1 MATTDQQYYEDPK
14 LWGEAQY
21 MTLKDIIDNM
31 MLTYNNDSY
40 FKHAQRHE
48 FSIHGK
54 RGIKKLKIDI
64 KQENRAIMIQL
75 PPTLIWAYPRFM
87 TNWMRVSVVDKCGN
101 LHPLQVNSTPTIA
114 DYLQD
119 NNHELF
125 FDDDGFVLQGA
136 NRNYDVGY
144 CCLPIECEEIGVTC
158 PDDTFKDSW
167 VKSNNAEGYFEF
179 SEELEDENIVIEFQ
193 SAGLDGLQDSEV
205 LIHHNLEMT
214 ITRWIEWQLLMG
226 MKNINNITKDNY
238 HSQYKI
244 EKNRSRVL
252 MGGKLTLQQIVKSV
266 GLRYQ
271 N

>member
-1 MATTDQQYYEDPK
+1 MATTDQQYHEDPT

-31 MLTYNNDSY
+31 LLARSNDSY

-48 FSIHGK
+48 CSIHGK

-64 KQENRAIMIQL
+64 KHENRAVMVQIS
-75 PPTLIWAYPRFM
+75 PTLIWPFPRFM
-87 TNWMRVSVVDKCGN
+87 TNWMRVSVIDKCDN
-101 LHPLQVNSTPTIA
+101 LHPLDVNSTPTIA

-119 NNHELF
+119 NNYELM
-125 FDDDGFVLQGA
+125 FDNDGRVIQGSDK
-136 NRNYDVGY
+136 NYEVGY
-144 CCLPIECEEIGVTC
+144 CCLPIECVEIGVTC

-167 VKSNNAEGYFEF
+167 VKSNQAEGYFEF
-179 SEELEDENIVIEFQ
+179 SEDIEGETIVIEFQ
-193 SAGLDGLQDSEV
+193 SAGLGGLQDSEV
-205 LIHHNLEMT
+205 LVHHNLEMT

-226 MKNINNITKDNY
+226 MKNIAKTTKDEY
-238 HSQYKI
+238 YSQYKL
-244 EKNRSRVL
+244 EKTRSKAL

-266 GLRYQ
+266 GLRSQ